1 MYTKK
6 RNVRFA
12 VLSLEGRE
20 IEDSTRFCQKP
31 ELTRNYK
38 RLLKKLNNKEI
49 KAIILQP
56 LNY

>member
-1 MYTKK
+1 MYKKK

-12 VLSLEGRE
+12 ALSLNGKE
-20 IEDSTRFCQKP
+20 IEDSIRFCQKP
-31 ELTRNYK
+31 EQTRNYK

-49 KAIILQP
+49 KAVIVQP